1 MDEEEDNDKE
11 PQDNVK
17 KNSPK
22 IVLPRDTDESIYKES
37 QIQYDNLSSDNKN
50 NNVNNKSNKK
60 GIRKSNLTNSN
71 DENTSENNNII
82 NEEEEVTY
90 NINNGSNDFQNKK
103 MKNINNNNI
112 NNKSNNIKLD
122 SNNPKISDNSD
133 INNIKKEKMINYL
146 DKDLLQNRPK
156 YKNNNNQE
164 KVQSFPSSSGHNS
177 KNKKNYN
184 SNNIY
189 SKKEINNNTKFV
201 KQKKPIM
208 KVLTIRNK
216 NMNYSA
222 INNINN
228 INMDKRSHSSGAKSS
243 RSNKSNLSN
252 RYNSNNKIKN
262 PGERLYDN
270 YMKKLPK
277 KMEQKQKILKERLEE
292 ENKELLLRP
301 NIDKN
306 SRRIIERMRRN
317 EDEIDKVEERLI
329 NYGNNKRQKHLI
341 EYANKDLQNQVHNP
355 FRPHINQTSRELA
368 EKNKQNRLN
377 ETQNIIDAKKRKSL
391 LKKIDLEK
399 EFGKRNRSIG
409 NEHKNANSF
418 INFDDPKNI
427 NSKTKNIHKRNSN
440 INSESNFSN
449 NLNSHRN
456 SKPDNN
462 NTNEENNPNSS
473 PLNKTL
479 ELNNAYRELYNSID
493 EKLDSDFIK
502 YFGPNGELNLTEN
515 NNNPSK
521 KNSIS
526 KTARNKNSLLERTRT
541 PSPYLKN
548 NQNYNA
554 FDYLYYESENIGK
567 KNKKKQEINFKRNHP
582 FKPRISPF
590 AQKMKNKK
598 ESTNE
603 FFQRISKNL
612 EEIKIINSK
621 PKQSKEISS
630 EKNIKNKNFN
640 FRPKVSRGPKNIKQ
654 REVTVNLE
662 GFYDKRITKNKKELL
677 DSKKEEEIEKKNLYN
692 QKSKDIIIKMKMK
705 KYKELF
711 ELLDSDKDGLISS
724 SKIQLTKVDKNVL
737 NNISPILEELNQT
750 KKEMNFKDF
759 CIKLDKLMTG
769 EKENNQEKNK

>member
-1 MDEEEDNDKE
+1 
-11 PQDNVK
+11 
-17 KNSPK
+17 
-22 IVLPRDTDESIYKES
+22 
-37 QIQYDNLSSDNKN
+37 
-50 NNVNNKSNKK
+50 
-60 GIRKSNLTNSN
+60 
-71 DENTSENNNII
+71 
-82 NEEEEVTY
+82 
-90 NINNGSNDFQNKK
+90 
-103 MKNINNNNI
+103 
-112 NNKSNNIKLD
+112 
-122 SNNPKISDNSD
+122 
-133 INNIKKEKMINYL
+133 
-146 DKDLLQNRPK
+146 
-156 YKNNNNQE
+156 
-164 KVQSFPSSSGHNS
+164 
-177 KNKKNYN
+177 
-184 SNNIY
+184 
-189 SKKEINNNTKFV
+189 
-201 KQKKPIM
+201 
-208 KVLTIRNK
+208 
-216 NMNYSA
+216 
-222 INNINN
+222 
-228 INMDKRSHSSGAKSS
+228 
-243 RSNKSNLSN
+243 
-252 RYNSNNKIKN
+252 
-262 PGERLYDN
+262 
-270 YMKKLPK
+270 MKKLPK

-355 FRPHINQTSRELA
+355 FRPHINKTSRELA

-377 ETQNIIDAKKRKSL
+377 ETQNIIDSKKRKSL

-456 SKPDNN
+456 SKPDNT